1 MWGLL
6 SPSRAV
12 SFDGTTLQVEV
23 QSDFHKT
30 SMEEQRNTEVLQ
42 ASLHAALGITLQLAF
57 VSRTAPDVPEQ
68 PGTRDDVEDA
78 ATATPADRVQD
89 PVELV
94 KQGLSA
100 EVVEE
105 KQRS

>member
-12 SFDGTTLQVEV
+12 AFDGSTLQVEV
-23 QSDFHKT
+23 QSDFHKS
-30 SMEEQRNTEVLQ
+30 SMEDQRNKEALQ

-57 VSRTAPDVPEQ
+57 VSRTAPDAGQSTAV
-68 PGTRDDVEDA
+68 DDVEDV
-78 ATATPADRVQD
+78 ATAAPADQVQD

-100 EVVEE
+100 EIIEE